1 MSVVSAFN
9 GSLLQGTKGI
19 PRQVVNGEP
28 NIVTVGGGTP
38 RRVHSRPKAAIARGC
53 ARKKLGS
60 FHTRAISSSMSS
72 GVGVP
77 FLALT
82 FISGITLFS
91 SPYSVLLMSA
101 LS

>member
-1 MSVVSAFN
+1 MSVVSAFTA
-9 GSLLQGTKGI
+9 SLSQGTSGM
-19 PRQVVNGEP
+19 PRHVTNGDP

-53 ARKKLGS
+53 AKKKLGS
-60 FHTRAISSSMSS
+60 FHTREMSSSMSS

-77 FLALT
+77 ARAFT
-82 FISGITLFS
+82 FISGTTLLS
-91 SPYSVLLMSA
+91 SPYSGLLMSA